1 MRSGQSFLDSI
12 HSNILRPNQQKPLNS
27 CVTQIFLFRYTSPR
41 TGYITT
47 LKPPQRRDYA
57 VFLFF
62 EQIGSHKRTEMAITG
77 SALPV
82 LLNITP
88 NKMDFD
94 HCEIGQ
100 KKEMT
105 AVIQNDSELKSIRF
119 KFQKVANFVVQPSCG
134 RVGPKSCKTVTVSFV
149 PHQIGL
155 FVVVVVVFYACY
167 YSTVSILIDWN
178 LQVTSKPF

>member
-1 MRSGQSFLDSI
+1 M
-12 HSNILRPNQQKPLNS
+12 NS
-27 CVTQIFLFRYTSPR
+27 YVTRIFLFRYTSPR

-155 FVVVVVVFYACY
+155 FFFAVVFYA
-167 YSTVSILIDWN
+167 
-178 LQVTSKPF
+178 